1 MTKRSRALALAVA
14 AATAT
19 SMVATAAVAAPSDKA
34 SDRALQVADGSHN
47 GKGPKAD
54 KPGKG
59 RGPFLDV
66 QLLQFSDFHGALLP
80 DSDGNGGAV
89 LFAGLVDQ
97 LEDQFSGPT
106 LLLSSG
112 DSIGGSTFESGLF
125 HDEPTVEI
133 LNAMG
138 VDASAVGNHE
148 FDEGYAELVRMIEG
162 GNHPV
167 DGQYMDYPYGGT
179 DFPYLAANV
188 VWTESGEQVFD
199 GSTVLK
205 VKGAKIGV
213 VGAVTSDVPTLV
225 SPGGIQGLT
234 FTDEADAINAEVEA
248 LQARG
253 VEAIVVLLH
262 EGGFQGGEEAG
273 INDCVDLGGPIVGI
287 NERVSAEVDV
297 IMTGHTH
304 QAFTCQLPD
313 PEGVLR
319 TVTGPGATSDS
330 LSAIEVSIDRR
341 TKDIVR
347 DATEATNHEV
357 LAGGPESA
365 EVAEIL
371 SRWLPLSEELGATV
385 IGSAAEPIL
394 GDKDTDRTQETPMVD
409 LVADAI
415 LWGTQAPENGDADIA
430 LMNIGGV
437 RDEFPGGD
445 ITYRDAYNVAPFGN
459 LLVTVTLTGE
469 QLEAVLEQQYQ
480 PNAGRAEMLALG
492 VSDGFTYTWDATQP
506 EGERV
511 VAGSMMLN
519 GVEIQPDQTYRVA
532 TLNFLQEGGDGFTVF
547 TQGTDL
553 TGGPEDL
560 ANLVAFVKAQS
571 PLTAP
576 EDRVT
581 GL

>member
-1 MTKRSRALALAVA
+1 
-14 AATAT
+14 
-19 SMVATAAVAAPSDKA
+19 MVATAAVAAPSDKA
-34 SDRALQVADGSHN
+34 SDRAHEVADSRNN

-59 RGPFLDV
+59 TPRFLKL
-66 QLLQFSDFHGALLP
+66 QLLHFSDFHGALLP
-80 DSDGNGGAV
+80 DGDGNGGAAQ
-89 LFAGLVDQ
+89 FAGLVDQ
-97 LEDQFSGPT
+97 LEDKHRGPS
-106 LLLSSG
+106 LLVSSG

-138 VDASAVGNHE
+138 LDASAIGNHE
-148 FDEGYAELVRMIEG
+148 FDEGYTELVRMIEG

-167 DGQYMDYPYGGT
+167 DGQYLDYPYQGT

-188 VWTESGEQVFD
+188 VWADSGEQAFD
-199 GSTVLK
+199 GSTV
-205 VKGAKIGV
+205 VEVDGARIGF
-213 VGAVTSDVPTLV
+213 VGAVTKNVPTLV
-225 SPGGIQGLT
+225 SPAGIAGLE
-234 FTDEADAINAEVEA
+234 FTDEAEAINAEVAE
-248 LQARG
+248 LQEEG

-262 EGGFQGGEEAG
+262 EGGFPSKT
-273 INDCVDLGGPIVGI
+273 DCVTGPVVDI
-287 NERVSAEVDV
+287 NSQVSAEVDA
-297 IMTGHTH
+297 ILSGHTH
-304 QAFTCQLPD
+304 QTFNCKLPD
-313 PEGVLR
+313 PEGDLR
-319 TVTGPGATSDS
+319 PVTGPGATGDS
-330 LSAIEVSIDRR
+330 LTELDLFYDRFTDDFFR
-341 TKDIVR
+341 QPAK
-347 DATEATNHEV
+347 ATTHEV
-357 LAGGPESA
+357 LAGGPVSS
-365 EVAEIL
+365 EVQDIL
-371 SRWLPLSEELGATV
+371 DRWLPLSEELGATV

-415 LWGTQAPENGDADIA
+415 LWGTQAPEDGGAQIA

-437 RDEFPGGD
+437 RDEFPAGD

-459 LLVTVTLTGE
+459 LLVTVTLTGD

-480 PNAGRAEMLALG
+480 PDADRADMLALG
-492 VSDGFTYTWDATQP
+492 VSEGFTYTWDASKP

-511 VAGSMMLN
+511 VAGSMMLD
-519 GVEIQPDQTYRVA
+519 GVPIDADATYRVA

-547 TQGTDL
+547 TEGTNL

-560 ANLVAFVKAQS
+560 ANLVAFVQAES

-576 EDRVT
+576 EDRVS